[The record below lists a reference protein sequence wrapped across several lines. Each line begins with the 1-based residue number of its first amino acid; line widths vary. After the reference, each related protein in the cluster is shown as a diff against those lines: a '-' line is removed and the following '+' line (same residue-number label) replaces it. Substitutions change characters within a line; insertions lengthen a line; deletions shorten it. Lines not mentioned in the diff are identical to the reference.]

1 MTEWSAVHA
10 GAQCPQGSG
19 NRAEEGVERVSQSGW
34 EQGCEMLSSG
44 QDITTLAQMTS
55 QDQAS

>member
-1 MTEWSAVHA
+1 MHA

-19 NRAEEGVERVSQSGW
+19 NSAEEGMERTSQSGW

-44 QDITTLAQMTS
+44 QDITTVAQMTS

>member
-1 MTEWSAVHA
+1 MHA
-10 GAQCPQGSG
+10 GAQCPQDSG
-19 NRAEEGVERVSQSGW
+19 NSAEEGVERTSQSGW

-44 QDITTLAQMTS
+44 QDITTVAQMMS